1 MQGTYVEI
9 PEGTTA
15 TLVNT
20 GKQFKM
26 EHEVTPCTVDGT
38 TVSILGGHVTLE
50 LKDVTI
56 LY

>member
-9 PEGTTA
+9 PEGTIA
-15 TLVNT
+15 TFVHT
-20 GKQFKM
+20 GKRFKM
-26 EHEVTPCTVDGT
+26 EHEVTPCTCEGT
-38 TVSILGGHVTLE
+38 TVSILGGQVTVE